1 MGKDRKYKILLR
13 VLSEATQPLS
23 AQQLAKAT
31 GGRLFTSQDA
41 GHLLSTL
48 ESEGKVRRTNTTRGN
63 LWELVR

>member
-1 MGKDRKYKILLR
+1 MVKDRKYRILLR

-41 GHLLSTL
+41 GHFLSTL
-48 ESEGKVRRTNTTRGN
+48 ESEGKVRKINTTGGN
-63 LWELVR
+63 LWELIR